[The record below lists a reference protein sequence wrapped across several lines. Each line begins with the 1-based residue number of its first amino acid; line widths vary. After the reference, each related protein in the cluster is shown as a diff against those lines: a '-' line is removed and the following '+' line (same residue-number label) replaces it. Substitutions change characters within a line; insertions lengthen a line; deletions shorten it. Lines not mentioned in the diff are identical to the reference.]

1 MDKRMKEAPQT
12 PPEGPGQGDHSS
24 SILAAISEQCFRSL
38 AETAHDAIFF
48 TDRSASVVF
57 WNRAAEEIFGYN
69 AEEMAG
75 KPLTIIVPPRLRKA
89 HEGGIE
95 RALSGNLPVSG
106 KTTEITGLR
115 RDGREFPLE
124 LTLATWKSGEG
135 TFLTAI
141 ARDITDR
148 RRADEELRK
157 SEERYRNIFEDS
169 PIALWEGDF
178 RDLKVHLDELRERGG
193 GDLRRSFDDHPGEIR
208 ESLKMIRVVDVNRAA
223 LRMYGARRKGELA
236 GGLETIV
243 CEESTET
250 FRDALLSLDEGRQVF
265 EGESVTRS
273 LQGEKIHVFLRWAV
287 APGPGKAA
295 SRLLLSIIDITAH
308 KRLEKQLLQSQKMEA
323 VGRLAGGVA
332 HDFNNL
338 LTAITTNTDLLLLEL
353 SEDSSAREAI
363 DVISR
368 TAEEAGKLIHQ
379 LLAVSRQQELKLEVL
394 DLNSSLRKLQQLL
407 PHLLGE
413 GVKPTFSFD
422 DDLLQ
427 VKAHPGQ
434 VEQIVLNLAV
444 NARDAMA
451 GGGDLS
457 LSTANVLLGK
467 EESPLLDSLAPGRY
481 VSLKVTDS
489 GCGIAP
495 ADMEHI
501 FEPFFTTKR
510 EGGGLGL
517 STVYGIAKQLGG
529 HISAASTPG
538 RGTSFSLYLPAVK
551 AKGRP
556 GGGRA
561 VTAPS
566 RTTLP

>member
-1 MDKRMKEAPQT
+1 MTEEASQA
-12 PPEGPGQGDHSS
+12 PPEGPGQQNRSS

-48 TDRSASVVF
+48 SDRSGSVVF
-57 WNRAAEEIFGYN
+57 WNRAAEEIFGYS

-89 HEGGIE
+89 HEGGVE

-115 RDGREFPLE
+115 RDGGEFPLE

-148 RRADEELRK
+148 RRAEEELRK
-157 SEERYRNIFEDS
+157 SEERYRNLFEDS

-178 RDLKVHLDELRERGG
+178 RDLKDHLDELRKRGA
-193 GDLRRSFDDHPGEIR
+193 GDLRRSFDDHPGEIL

-223 LRMYGARRKGELA
+223 LRMYGARRKGELP

-243 CEESTET
+243 CEESLET

-287 APGPGKAA
+287 APEAGGAA
-295 SRLLLSIIDITAH
+295 SRLLLSIIDMTAH
-308 KRLEKQLLQSQKMEA
+308 KKLEKQLLQSQKMEA

-353 SEDSSAREAI
+353 PNDSSAREAADI
-363 DVISR
+363 ISR

-379 LLAVSRQQELKLEVL
+379 LLALSRQQELKLEVL

-413 GVKPTFSFD
+413 GVESAFSLD

-434 VEQIVLNLAV
+434 VEQIVLNLVV
-444 NARDAMA
+444 NARDAMPD
-451 GGGDLS
+451 GGSLS
-457 LSTANVLLGK
+457 LSTANVTLGEQK
-467 EESPLLDSLAPGRY
+467 SPILTSLAPGRY
-481 VSLKVTDS
+481 VSLKITDS
-489 GCGIAP
+489 GCGIAA
-495 ADMEHI
+495 ADLEHI
-501 FEPFFTTKR
+501 FEPFYTTKK

-517 STVYGIAKQLGG
+517 STVYGIVKQLGG

-538 RGTSFSLYLPAVK
+538 RGTSFFLYLPAAK
-551 AKGRP
+551 ARGRSSGEKP
-556 GGGRA
+556 
-561 VTAPS
+561 
-566 RTTLP
+566 